1 MSDKKT
7 ILYVEDDETLSYITK
22 DSLEMNGFQ
31 VIHCSNGNDALSK
44 FKTNEIS
51 ICLFDIM
58 LPRLDGFS
66 LAREIRKIDAA
77 VPIIFLTARSLKEDK
92 IEGLK
97 LGADDYMVKPFSIEE
112 LLLRINIFLK
122 RSRINSDKTINQC
135 ITLGRYVFDRNN
147 QLLTVDGKE
156 IQLTQRESEL
166 LALFVAHM
174 NQIVK
179 KEDILKSIWYDVNS
193 VYSRSLDVFV
203 SRLRRILDADP
214 SLKIENIHGI
224 GYRLKNNG
232 PQGFGV

>member
-1 MSDKKT
+1 MNDKRT

-22 DSLEMNGFQ
+22 DSLELHGFQ
-31 VIHCSNGNDALSK
+31 VLHCTNGIDALSK
-44 FKTNEIS
+44 FNSNEIS

-66 LAREIRKIDAA
+66 LAREIRKIDAE
-77 VPIIFLTARSLKEDK
+77 VPIIFLTARSLKEDR

-112 LLLRINIFLK
+112 LILRINIFLK
-122 RSRINSDKTINQC
+122 RSKINTDKTGIQF
-135 ITLGRYVFDRNN
+135 TKLGLYVFDKNN
-147 QLLTVDGKE
+147 QLVAIDGKE
-156 IQLTQRESEL
+156 IKLTQRESEL
-166 LALFVAHM
+166 LDLFVTHV

-179 KEDILKSIWYDVNS
+179 KEDILKSIWYDVNN

-214 SLKIENIHGI
+214 NLKIENIHGI
-224 GYRLKNNG
+224 GYRLRDMN
-232 PQGFGV
+232 QR

>member
-1 MSDKKT
+1 MNNKRT

-22 DSLEMNGFQ
+22 DSLEMHGFH
-31 VIHCSNGNDALSK
+31 VLHCTNGNDALSK
-44 FKTNEIS
+44 FNSNDIS

-66 LAREIRKIDAA
+66 LAREIRKTDAE

-112 LLLRINIFLK
+112 LILRINIFIK
-122 RSRINSDKTINQC
+122 RSRINSDKTINKC
-135 ITLGRYVFDRNN
+135 ITLGQYVFDRNN
-147 QLLTVDGKE
+147 QLLTIDGKE
-156 IQLTQRESEL
+156 IHLTQRESEL
-166 LALFVAHM
+166 LALFVSQV

-203 SRLRRILDADP
+203 SRLRKMLDADP
-214 SLKIENIHGI
+214 NLKIENIHGI
-224 GYRLKNNG
+224 GYRLKNNS
-232 PQGFGV
+232 PQ